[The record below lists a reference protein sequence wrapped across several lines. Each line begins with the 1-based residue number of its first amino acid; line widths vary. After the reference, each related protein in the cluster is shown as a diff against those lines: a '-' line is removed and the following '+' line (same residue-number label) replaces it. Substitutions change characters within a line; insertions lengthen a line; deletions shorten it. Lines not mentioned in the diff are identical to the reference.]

1 MTEQEINQA
10 IATQVNGWTHV
21 DGIVYQ
27 DKDSNY
33 CYMADYCHSIAHALD
48 LAALHQIGLMPVE
61 AGWSAYSIT
70 TPETNQSDAVAAKSI
85 CLCLL
90 TILEIFPT

>member
-1 MTEQEINQA
+1 MTKQEINQA

-48 LAALHQIGLMPVE
+48 LAALHQIGLMPYE
-61 AGWSAYSIT
+61 TGWQAYSVADSEI
-70 TPETNQSDAVAAKSI
+70 NKSDTVAAKAI

-90 TILEIFPT
+90 AIKGIG